1 MESFKWWIKIILI
14 GIFSLYVSILSAL
27 NLGSA
32 YKLKNP
38 FEFVM
43 TFFSQSLM
51 LMISIVAII
60 YSFFQVYYYFQKE
73 KEE

>member
-14 GIFSLYVSILSAL
+14 GIFSLYITILSAL
-27 NLGSA
+27 NLSSA

-43 TFFSQSLM
+43 TFFSLCLM
-51 LMISIVAII
+51 LMISIVGVI
-60 YSFFQVYYYFQKE
+60 YTFFKVYHYVKKE

>member
-1 MESFKWWIKIILI
+1 MELFKWWVKIILI

-27 NLGSA
+27 NLSSA

-51 LMISIVAII
+51 LMISIVGVI
-60 YSFFQVYYYFQKE
+60 YTFFQVYHYFKNE